1 MVGIVNRVYC
11 VFLRVSYRGCDK
23 VDKMVYESQREHQ
36 KYSRAD
42 RTVLKKY
49 ACLNFFLLKKMICG
63 KKM

>member
-23 VDKMVYESQREHQ
+23 VDKIVYESQREHQ

-49 ACLNFFLLKKMICG
+49 ACLNFFF
-63 KKM
+63 